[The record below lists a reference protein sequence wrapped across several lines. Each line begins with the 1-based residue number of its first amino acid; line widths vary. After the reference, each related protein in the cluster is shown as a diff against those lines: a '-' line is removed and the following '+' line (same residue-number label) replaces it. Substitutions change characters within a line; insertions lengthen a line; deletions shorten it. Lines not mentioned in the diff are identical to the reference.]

1 MEKKI
6 LVVDDEPDI
15 REILGI
21 YIADLG
27 YDVTTAED
35 GLAAFN
41 TFKKEGFPIVVTDIK
56 MPGMDG
62 IDLLRAI
69 KEEGPDTEVIMVTGH
84 GDLEL
89 AIKSLKYEASDF
101 ITKPVNQDVL
111 EVSLNRAI
119 EKAAMRAEIR
129 QHHEHLN
136 RLVQEELRATRH
148 KYHQLFEASPCF
160 ISVQDRH
167 LKITESNRL
176 FNELFGEAV
185 GLSCYRAYKHREEPC
200 PECPV
205 TRTFEDGAS
214 HQVEAVVTSQDG
226 RQFNVLITTAPIRDA
241 EGKITHVMEVSTD
254 ISEIRE
260 LQDRLTSL
268 GLLIGS
274 VSHGIKGLLTGLDSG
289 MYLLKTGFS
298 KDDKDRL
305 EEGWDIV
312 KTMVGRIRKQ
322 VLNILYYAKDRELE
336 WETVKA
342 ADFAGE
348 LAGVVEPKAEKHGI
362 EFIRNFEDASGEIE
376 IDPGVAHSALVNILE
391 NAVDACADDSSKEHH
406 RVEFTVR
413 SEGDGVVFDIRD
425 NGVGMDRETREKMFT
440 LFFSSKG
447 SKGTGLGLFIAH
459 QMIRRHGGDVTVD
472 SEPGQGAHF
481 RIRIPK
487 QRSETEGEAVAG

>member
-15 REILGI
+15 REILEI

-35 GLAAFN
+35 GLAAFD
-41 TFKKEGFPIVVTDIK
+41 TFKKEGFPVVVTDIK

-69 KEEGPDTEVIMVTGH
+69 KEEEPDTEVIMVTGH

-111 EVSLNRAI
+111 EVSLNRAF
-119 EKAAMRAEIR
+119 EKAAMRTEIR
-129 QHHEHLN
+129 QYHEHLQ

-148 KYHQLFEASPCF
+148 KYHRLFEASPNF
-160 ISVQDRH
+160 ISVQDRN
-167 LKITESNRL
+167 LKITESNRR
-176 FNELFGEAV
+176 FKEFFGESD

-205 TRTFEDGAS
+205 VRTFEDGTS
-214 HQVEAVVTSQDG
+214 HQVEAVVTSRDG

-241 EGKITHVMEVSTD
+241 EGRITQVMEVSTD
-254 ISEIRE
+254 ITEIRE

-336 WETVKA
+336 WETIETTV
-342 ADFAGE
+342 FAEE
-348 LAGVVEPKAEKHGI
+348 LAGVVEPKAREHGI

-391 NAVDACADDSSKEHH
+391 NAVEACIDEPAKERH
-406 RVEFTVR
+406 RVEFVVR
-413 SEGDGVVFDIRD
+413 SKGDAVVFDIRD
-425 NGVGMDRETREKMFT
+425 TGVGMDRETREKMFT

-459 QMIRRHGGDVTVD
+459 QMIRQHGGDISVD
-472 SEPGQGAHF
+472 SEPGRGTRF

-487 QRSETEGEAVAG
+487 RRSETEGESAAG